1 MDIEKQ
7 LQILNEVATEI
18 LLNEISALD
27 TAKMLYQNREEM
39 KDNIKTSDNQ
49 RNREKATEITQDR
62 KSVDPL
68 VRRKAILQQQLAQ
81 VIKQIKEKEAH
92 DLRRQGIK

>member
-27 TAKMLYQNREEM
+27 TAKMLYQNRDEM
-39 KDNIKTSDNQ
+39 KDKIKTPDNQ
-49 RNREKATEITQDR
+49 RNREQATEITQDR
-62 KSVDPL
+62 RSVDPL

-81 VIKQIKEKEAH
+81 VIKQIKEREAQE
-92 DLRRQGIK
+92 LKRQGIK

>member
-27 TAKMLYQNREEM
+27 TAKMLYQNRDEM
-39 KDNIKTSDNQ
+39 KDDIKTSDNQ
-49 RNREKATEITQDR
+49 RNREKATEISQDR
-62 KSVDPL
+62 KSIDPL

-92 DLRRQGIK
+92 ELRRKGIK

>member
-27 TAKMLYQNREEM
+27 TSKMLYQNREKM
-39 KDNIKTSDNQ
+39 KEQIKVSDNQ
-49 RNREKATEITQDR
+49 RNKEQANEIIQDR
-62 KSVDPL
+62 RSTDPL

-81 VIKQIKEKEAH
+81 VIKQIKEREAQE
-92 DLRRQGIK
+92 LKRQGIK

>member
-62 KSVDPL
+62 KSIDPL

-81 VIKQIKEKEAH
+81 VIKQIKEKEAQE
-92 DLRRQGIK
+92 LRKQGIK

>member
-92 DLRRQGIK
+92 ELRRQGIK

>member
-39 KDNIKTSDNQ
+39 KDDIKTSDNQ

-62 KSVDPL
+62 KSIDPL
-68 VRRKAILQQQLAQ
+68 IRRKAILQQQLAQ
-81 VIKQIKEKEAH
+81 VIKQVKEKEAH
-92 DLRRQGIK
+92 ELRRKGIK

>member
-27 TAKMLYQNREEM
+27 TAKMLYQNRDEM
-39 KDNIKTSDNQ
+39 KDDIKTSDNQ

-62 KSVDPL
+62 KSIDPL

-92 DLRRQGIK
+92 ELRKQGIK

>member
-39 KDNIKTSDNQ
+39 KDDIKTSDNQ
-49 RNREKATEITQDR
+49 RNKEKATEITQDR
-62 KSVDPL
+62 KSIDPL

-92 DLRRQGIK
+92 ELRRQGIK

>member
-39 KDNIKTSDNQ
+39 KDDIKTSDNQ

-62 KSVDPL
+62 KSIDPL
-68 VRRKAILQQQLAQ
+68 IRRKAILQQQLAQ

-92 DLRRQGIK
+92 ELRRQGIK